1 MPRPPRG
8 RWTGAPRRGRAASAE
23 DAADAARAVDR
34 LTSARLLLAQQRHRE
49 ALPLLDELG
58 ETAEASGRTGGL
70 IEILALQGLALWAGS
85 KRERAVS
92 TLARALTLA
101 EPEGYVRTFV
111 EEGAS

>member
-34 LTSARLLLAQQRHRE
+34 LTSARLLLAQGWHRE
-49 ALPLLDELG
+49 ALPLLEELG

-70 IEILALQGLALWAGS
+70 IEILALRGLALWAGS
-85 KRERAVS
+85 KKERGGGQRG
-92 TLARALTLA
+92 RATPPRRA
-101 EPEGYVRTFV
+101 
-111 EEGAS
+111 AA